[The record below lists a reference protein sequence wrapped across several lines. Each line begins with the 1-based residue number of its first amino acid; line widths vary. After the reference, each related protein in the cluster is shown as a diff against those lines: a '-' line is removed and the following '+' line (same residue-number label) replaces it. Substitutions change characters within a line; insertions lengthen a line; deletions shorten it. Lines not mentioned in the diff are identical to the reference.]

1 MLYESKKVYLSL
13 KDKVAVITGGGSG
26 IGVIQ
31 AEEVA
36 ALAVYLASDSAK
48 MITGQI
54 FTIDGGQQAGLY

>member
-1 MLYESKKVYLSL
+1 MYLSL

>member
-1 MLYESKKVYLSL
+1 MYESKKVYLSL